1 MNHGDILDTR
11 RKIIKSSGG
20 AAVVPKLL
28 AEQPGTQARAWHV
41 RPAAGRLTSRVLRRL
56 AGPTGRLIIILSS
69 PENPLLSAAARAE
82 LVAALDAVELVVL
95 PPREYDPG
103 WLKGLTVIELDDA
116 DETAKLMN
124 LVRDRHK
131 D

>member
-1 MNHGDILDTR
+1 MNHGDIVDTR

-28 AEQPGTQARAWHV
+28 AEQPGIKLVRGTFDPLLAAHVAR
-41 RPAAGRLTSRVLRRL
+41 LKEI
-56 AGPTGRLIIILSS
+56 AGPTGRLVIILSS

-82 LVAALDAVELVVL
+82 LVAALAAVELVVL
-95 PPREYDPG
+95 PPRDYDPG
-103 WLKGLTVIELDDA
+103 WIKGLTVIELDDA